1 LKLKIFE
8 YYDLLRELIKRDLKR
23 RYSESFLGF
32 LWYIFEP
39 LILMSIL
46 VFIFTTVFPSGI
58 EKFAVFF
65 LIGFMIFRL
74 FNFGTSGALD
84 SIVNNSNLIRTTYLP
99 TEIFP
104 ITRIIVALIS
114 TLFDLIVVFIF
125 IIIFGVP
132 FQITFLFIPVILIL
146 AIFVTMGA
154 GLILSALFV
163 RWRDL
168 NVIWMLVQ
176 NILFWLLPIVY
187 PISFIPSDFKI
198 FYTLN
203 PLTLIIE
210 NLRAVII
217 NGNLPNFFHLFY
229 IFIAGMI
236 LMALGIF
243 LFNRRK
249 KTFAEEI

>member
-1 LKLKIFE
+1 
-8 YYDLLRELIKRDLKR
+8 
-23 RYSESFLGF
+23 
-32 LWYIFEP
+32 
-39 LILMSIL
+39 
-46 VFIFTTVFPSGI
+46 
-58 EKFAVFF
+58 
-65 LIGFMIFRL
+65 
-74 FNFGTSGALD
+74 
-84 SIVNNSNLIRTTYLP
+84 
-99 TEIFP
+99 
-104 ITRIIVALIS
+104 
-114 TLFDLIVVFIF
+114 
-125 IIIFGVP
+125 
-132 FQITFLFIPVILIL
+132 
-146 AIFVTMGA
+146 MGA